1 MILYVI
7 ATDAMQPALSLL
19 VMAEA
24 KTFHF
29 ARSTRT
35 CLTEKNQ
42 SPRQQPLSA
51 PDRWALCISNAAKS
65 LFHKRQK
72 KRQHCMVLQWFLKYC
87 DRCPQNDLLLSCKP
101 LPLPTLL
108 LTPVLPLP
116 LWRAQKQNK
125 NVRRRRIESGK
136 KRQKTR
142 YTLWN
147 NWYRSKYAFTAE
159 LFSFGSM
166 VVLDLFLFS
175 PWQYIRLASLTP
187 KLWSHNFGYL
197 PELQKTTK
205 STTIRSV
212 CLFHPANSNKYAHS
226 AESIRSRII
235 FLCGPHVEQ
244 STVRIH
250 IVVVVIGPRPMSFPP
265 HGIRCCY

>member
-108 LTPVLPLP
+108 LTSVLPLP
-116 LWRAQKQNK
+116 LHYGITGIVQSMHSLLNCSLSDPWWFLICFCSLHGNIFGLRLSHPSCGVIISGTSQSCKKQQKVQQS
-125 NVRRRRIESGK
+125 VPCVFSIL
-136 KRQKTR
+136 QTR
-142 YTLWN
+142 TNTHTLPN
-147 NWYRSKYAFTAE
+147 RYVP
-159 LFSFGSM
+159 G
-166 VVLDLFLFS
+166 
-175 PWQYIRLASLTP
+175 
-187 KLWSHNFGYL
+187 
-197 PELQKTTK
+197 
-205 STTIRSV
+205 
-212 CLFHPANSNKYAHS
+212 
-226 AESIRSRII
+226 
-235 FLCGPHVEQ
+235 
-244 STVRIH
+244 
-250 IVVVVIGPRPMSFPP
+250 
-265 HGIRCCY
+265 